1 MKRWVC
7 LTRCCY
13 VTFVSVARVTVR
25 SVSRLPGL
33 KKKIKITGL
42 VCLCMHEN
50 DNYKKNI
57 YFPTDKLWCKT
68 MHI

>member
-33 KKKIKITGL
+33 KEKKKSPDLFVCVCMRMTIT
-42 VCLCMHEN
+42 
-50 DNYKKNI
+50 KKKK